1 MRLIFVIDKEYDI
14 NISMQLNKELSREH
28 IEELYREEMP
38 GIRLKQK
45 LYQKS
50 WNKINDEFSKY
61 VETTTGYNWAY
72 PEYIC
77 VLSPVTRG
85 ASNWGHAPVII
96 RDYRDIPYQ
105 MRRMTAHELILSH
118 YFEIYRRHY
127 ASEGLKDGQVW
138 ALAEIAAFALTSL
151 TKDAESFWP
160 GHTGYYYN
168 HKYFHIVGL
177 QKELRKA
184 FIESIERKDFDSY
197 IKVGIGLVRKYPEM
211 GPWGLGKK
219 KVAAL

>member
-85 ASNWGHAPVII
+85 ASNWGHA
-96 RDYRDIPYQ
+96 
-105 MRRMTAHELILSH
+105 LC
-118 YFEIYRRHY
+118 F
-127 ASEGLKDGQVW
+127 
-138 ALAEIAAFALTSL
+138 
-151 TKDAESFWP
+151 
-160 GHTGYYYN
+160 
-168 HKYFHIVGL
+168 
-177 QKELRKA
+177 
-184 FIESIERKDFDSY
+184 
-197 IKVGIGLVRKYPEM
+197 
-211 GPWGLGKK
+211 
-219 KVAAL
+219 